1 MSDSIKNAL
10 RNIVCLKLHGWAS
23 AFFSICVTCV
33 GWMPRLSEM
42 LVTLLSASS
51 SEHQES
57 EQVIRRPAWL
67 SGFSFCLD
75 FAFFF
80 LWLKASLV
88 TAALYAVCC
97 KKCSWLAGKIS
108 AQFLLA
114 VSRRWDGTEEDQWT
128 GEKAHFKINWIDKT
142 PKRMELFA
150 GHDEGFDICV
160 ITLTFVNQMC
170 FLPHSERGSF

>member
-1 MSDSIKNAL
+1 MAGLQLSLASVLRVLGGCPGCQKCWWLCSLHLHQGIRNLNKWLGGQPGFLASPSAL
-10 RNIVCLKLHGWAS
+10 
-23 AFFSICVTCV
+23 
-33 GWMPRLSEM
+33 
-42 LVTLLSASS
+42 TLL
-51 SEHQES
+51 
-57 EQVIRRPAWL
+57 
-67 SGFSFCLD
+67 
-75 FAFFF
+75 FFF

>member
-80 LWLKASLV
+80 LWLKASLI

-114 VSRRWDGTEEDQWT
+114 VSRRWDGTEEDQLR
-128 GEKAHFKINWIDKT
+128 GEKAHFKINWIDQT

-150 GHDEGFDICV
+150 GHDEGFDICI